1 MVGRGIASSHQSC
14 CDGEIFMTAEGNAL
28 TGGSGVPADFTRRE
42 LNHRTTLLVR
52 MFGWAMLASLAVFL
66 INNYLTYWRGWPG
79 EGTPLGFGN
88 GNKGAFMAAAWLQM
102 AAYPVAIAL
111 TAFYVLRTGDRG
123 LRDDS
128 ERISNINAFI
138 IRAAFF
144 AVLYIGIIDAIISFM
159 RVEGFL
165 PVVFGKEM
173 ALNLGKSLY
182 RGPVVHMPL
191 MGLAI
196 VTAMFTRILGFTW
209 LALLVIVAELMIVIT
224 RFIFSYEQ
232 VFMGDLV
239 RFWYASMFLFASAYT
254 LLQEGH
260 VRVDVFYTNFSA
272 RKKGV
277 VNAAGAVFLGISL
290 CWIILFVGMNS
301 KSAIINSPIL
311 AFETTQTGFGMYV
324 KYMMAGFLAIFAISM
339 MIQFISSLLDAV
351 ADIRGEPG
359 GRDHDVQ

>member
-1 MVGRGIASSHQSC
+1 
-14 CDGEIFMTAEGNAL
+14 
-28 TGGSGVPADFTRRE
+28 
-42 LNHRTTLLVR
+42 
-52 MFGWAMLASLAVFL
+52 MFGWAILASLAVFL
-66 INNYLTYWRGWPG
+66 INDYLTFWHGWPG
-79 EGTPLGFGN
+79 EGPPLGFGS
-88 GNKGAFMAAAWLQM
+88 GNKGSSMVSAWLQM
-102 AAYPVAIAL
+102 AAYPAAIAL
-111 TAFYVLRTGDRG
+111 TVFYVLRTGDRG

-144 AVLYIGIIDAIISFM
+144 AVLYIGITDAIISFL
-159 RVEGFL
+159 RGEGFL
-165 PVVFGKEM
+165 PALFGKEM

-196 VTAMFTRILGFTW
+196 VTAAFSRTIGFSW
-209 LALLVIVAELMIVIT
+209 LALLVIVAELLIVIS

-239 RFWYASMFLFASAYT
+239 RFWYAALFLFASAYT
-254 LLQEGH
+254 LLQESH
-260 VRVDVFYTNFSA
+260 VRVDVFYTNFTN
-272 RKKGV
+272 RKKGM
-277 VNAAGAVFLGISL
+277 VNAAGALFLGISL

-324 KYMMAGFLAIFAISM
+324 KYMMAGFLALFAISM
-339 MIQFISSLLDAV
+339 MIQFVSYLLDAV
-351 ADIRGEPG
+351 AYIRGEPG
-359 GRDHDVQ
+359 GRDHDVHAIQ